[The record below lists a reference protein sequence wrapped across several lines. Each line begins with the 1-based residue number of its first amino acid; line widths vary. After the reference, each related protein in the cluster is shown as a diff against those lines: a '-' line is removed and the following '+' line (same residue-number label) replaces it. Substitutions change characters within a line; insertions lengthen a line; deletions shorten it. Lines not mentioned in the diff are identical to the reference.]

1 MPVATVI
8 RDAATSDRLVLAV
21 MLPIARG
28 YIEVRAQQGLKRTG
42 GDIVAMSADV
52 GDYVSA
58 PPALKLWS
66 GIGSGRG
73 EHELFLGAMAMG
85 LALLALVVRGR
96 EYAVVTYAVV
106 LVVAFL
112 LSLGPQPTAWG
123 HSLGVPGPYGLLLRV
138 LPGLDGL
145 RAVARL
151 AVVVQVAV
159 ASLAAFGAAWF
170 IDRFAI
176 ASRPKTIYV
185 LAVLIAYEGWAAPLP
200 TATFPDPIGPERE
213 HAWTLH
219 PASCRPASD
228 FS

>member
-1 MPVATVI
+1 
-8 RDAATSDRLVLAV
+8 